1 MQELLQETS
10 ALGHWDESASH
21 SLQHHFRLAGD
32 RGRSEQE
39 LTAMLNWWV
48 RAEEFGERY
57 LEALR
62 AYFEAFFAEEE
73 KRLHSVLSQAL
84 VRAQTLANDRRLP
97 DLLEEL
103 SQIRIKD
110 LPELDELV
118 LVPSFWL
125 TPRTSLGL
133 VGPGRAMWVFGAR
146 PAGASLV
153 PGELVPDAM
162 LRTLKAL
169 SDPTRLRILQ
179 YLAGEPLTSAEL
191 ARRLRLRAQTVS
203 HHVKALR
210 LAGLVQTSM
219 ADVRS
224 EKRYST
230 SRKAVAG
237 TFDLLDGFLERGS
250 SREPAD
256 K

>member
-1 MQELLQETS
+1 
-10 ALGHWDESASH
+10 
-21 SLQHHFRLAGD
+21 
-32 RGRSEQE
+32 
-39 LTAMLNWWV
+39 MLDWWT
-48 RAEEFGERY
+48 RAEEFGHRY

-62 AYFEAFFAEEE
+62 TYFDVFFAEEE
-73 KRLHSVLSQAL
+73 KRLHSVLCEAVLQAQAL
-84 VRAQTLANDRRLP
+84 AKLHQLP
-97 DLLEEL
+97 ELLEEL
-103 SQIRIKD
+103 SQIRIRA

-133 VGPGRAMWVFGAR
+133 VGPGRGMWVFGAR

-179 YLAGEPLTSAEL
+179 YLVSEPLTTADL

-203 HHVKALR
+203 HHVQVLR
-210 LAGLVQTSM
+210 LAGLVHTSM
-219 ADVRS
+219 ADIRS
-224 EKRYST
+224 EKRYAT
-230 SRKAVAG
+230 SREMVAR
-237 TFDLLDGFLERGS
+237 TFDLLDGFLEQGRS
-250 SREPAD
+250 HDLAAR
-256 K
+256 